1 MQRFRGQA
9 LRDKPHIAVFV
20 WDKLGNV
27 ILATVVLRAL
37 RERYPAC
44 TIDLFSGE
52 RTRELEE
59 ASALLDARF
68 SLIGLPDTLA
78 RLSAFVATRIEEY
91 GPYDLGINLDF
102 DRALAVAM
110 GLLAPDYVVGDAVDA
125 TLRRAVPR
133 ARDRLQDL
141 EDDLE
146 WNRLGLVEEYR
157 DLIRSQY
164 LAELWCRKAGL
175 ETDFSRP
182 EVPWRTP
189 SGTIPDILL
198 ATGGTRS
205 TKLWSPDSWRALV
218 RLLRDRGITVGLVGV
233 ARAQQAA
240 QYGSGPA
247 DDDLLVAAGVEDL
260 RGRWTLPEVAGATR
274 LARAVVTIDN
284 AIGHLAAAMGAP
296 TVILWGGSPW
306 RLWGSPLANARHIL
320 PARICLLCEQQR
332 FRNASCLRPEAEN
345 DCLVS
350 ITPER
355 ALREILAA
363 SGCGAIG
370 KKG

>member
-9 LRDKPHIAVFV
+9 LRDRPHIAVLV

-37 RERYPAC
+37 RERYPDC

-59 ASALLDARF
+59 ASTLLDARF
-68 SLIGLPDTLA
+68 SLVGLPDTLA
-78 RLSAFVATRIEEY
+78 RLSAFVAARVETY

-102 DRALAVAM
+102 DPTFAVAM
-110 GLLAPDYVVGDAVDA
+110 GLLAPGYVVGNAVDA
-125 TLRRAVPR
+125 TLRRAVPK
-133 ARDRLQDL
+133 ASDRLQDL

-146 WNRLGLVEEYR
+146 WNRPTLVDEYR

-182 EVPWRTP
+182 EVPWRSP
-189 SGTIPDILL
+189 SGTVPDVLL

-205 TKLWSPDSWRALV
+205 TKLWSPESWQALV
-218 RLLRDRGITVGLVGV
+218 RLLRGRGLTVGLVGV
-233 ARAQQAA
+233 ARAQQAV
-240 QYGSGPA
+240 QYGSGP
-247 DDDLLVAAGVEDL
+247 DDDDRLVAAGVEDL

-274 LARAVVTIDN
+274 LARAVVTVDN

-306 RLWGSPLANARHIL
+306 RLWGSPLANARHVL

-332 FRNASCLRPEAEN
+332 FRNAHCLRQESEN
-345 DCLVS
+345 DCLAS
-350 ITPER
+350 ISPER
-355 ALREILAA
+355 VFREVLAA

-370 KKG
+370 KES